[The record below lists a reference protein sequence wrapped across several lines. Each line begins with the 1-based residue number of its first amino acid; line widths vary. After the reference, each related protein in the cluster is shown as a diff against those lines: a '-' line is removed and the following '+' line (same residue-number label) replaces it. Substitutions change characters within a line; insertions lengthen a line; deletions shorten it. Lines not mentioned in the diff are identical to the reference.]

1 MNGILKLVEP
11 RSVNLDKI
19 STEAT
24 GGLTKDK
31 ANAELEK
38 LGDELNELEDWHFAA
53 RTHSVLILLQ
63 GRDTSGKDG
72 TIRSILKH
80 MNAITVRVNS
90 FGTPTER
97 ELAHDFLW
105 RIHMHAPPR
114 GGFVFFNRSHYED
127 VLVVRARKLAPESV
141 WRPRFE
147 MINHFEDMLVRNNTI
162 LLKFFLH
169 ISKDEQKKRLLER
182 EKESEKAWKLNPEDW
197 AQRKVWG
204 PFTQAY
210 NEVFEECSPKS
221 APWHIVS
228 SDHKWYR
235 NLVVMRTI
243 VEALRPYKAGW
254 MKHMEKM
261 GKQRKAELA
270 RYRAENRME

>member
-11 RSVNLDKI
+11 KSVNLDKI
-19 STEAT
+19 STEST
-24 GGLTKDK
+24 GGLTKEESK
-31 ANAELEK
+31 AEFEK
-38 LGDELNELEDWHFAA
+38 LGEELNELEDWHFAA
-53 RTHSVLILLQ
+53 RTHSILILLQ

-72 TIRSILKH
+72 TIRAILKH

-105 RIHMHAPPR
+105 RVHMHTPPK

-127 VLVVRARKLAPESV
+127 VLVVRAKKLAPESV

-147 MINHFEDMLVRNNTI
+147 MINHFEDMLVQNNTI

-182 EKESEKAWKLNPEDW
+182 EMESEKAWKLNTEDW

-204 PFTQAY
+204 AFTQAY
-210 NEVFEECSPKS
+210 NEVFEQCSPDR

-228 SDHKWYR
+228 SDHKWCR
-235 NLVVMRTI
+235 NLAIMRTL
-243 VEALRPYKAGW
+243 VETLRPYKAGW

-261 GKQRKAELA
+261 GKQRKEELA
-270 RYRAENRME
+270 RYRAENQME